1 MITAILIIL
10 IVSQIVSIGLI
21 ITIGK
26 NQETNHR
33 INYKTQDGMWD
44 DITQI
49 RRTVKAIQ
57 LYLADDED
65 DLPGLM

>member
-1 MITAILIIL
+1 MITVILIIL

-26 NQETNHR
+26 NQEINHR

-49 RRTVKAIQ
+49 KRTVRAI
-57 LYLADDED
+57 DRKI
-65 DLPGLM
+65 DLNEHLKKD